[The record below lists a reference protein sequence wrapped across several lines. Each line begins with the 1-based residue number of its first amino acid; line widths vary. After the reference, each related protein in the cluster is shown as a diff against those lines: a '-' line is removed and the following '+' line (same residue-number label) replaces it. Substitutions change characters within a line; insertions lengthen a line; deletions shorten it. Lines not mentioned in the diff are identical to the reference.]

1 MSSGGHLHSIIL
13 QESKIV
19 QIMDL
24 LLKAIDMDHSH
35 SEAKNEPIIMP
46 YLFFIMLRDVTGA
59 QGTVIFGVT
68 WIPVYQQ
75 RPELIFGTGRR
86 FLTFQFAFT
95 SIRYLRNIR
104 IRTSL
109 LHRSRDLGDHPSNY
123 VTYRQPVTYQP
134 RKSFQVYSIVRRKSE
149 QCPTANTL
157 QRN

>member
-35 SEAKNEPIIMP
+35 SEPKSKPINMP
-46 YLFFIMLRDVTGA
+46 YLFFFIMLRDVTGA

-95 SIRYLRNIR
+95 SIRYLQEHQN
-104 IRTSL
+104 
-109 LHRSRDLGDHPSNY
+109 
-123 VTYRQPVTYQP
+123 
-134 RKSFQVYSIVRRKSE
+134 
-149 QCPTANTL
+149 
-157 QRN
+157 